1 VWPVATR
8 CSLQNFAGANPGDLP
23 YMQEARFEFALNL
36 KAAKSL
42 GLDIPSALVAQA
54 DTVIE

>member
-1 VWPVATR
+1 MRRRDFLLAAAILAPTLRSARAQSVAKR
-8 CSLQNFAGANPGDLP
+8 RIAAV
-23 YMQEARFEFALNL
+23 NL